1 MSFFSDLNPVNL
13 AKNFH
18 SSSMDLAKNPFSKD
32 AIRNW
37 QSSMHPGLIKPK
49 NSAKQDQPVVQE
61 EFYQPQLYQAPQS
74 YEPFAQSFQPQQR
87 PPVTDIY
94 QRGAMPNDLL
104 ARYNSMA
111 QMLQQQ
117 QAAMVPRT
125 QPQMMPEG
133 QAPWMGAK
141 KPNPYTNF
149 AQLFGGRNG

>member
-1 MSFFSDLNPVNL
+1 MFSQLFNRVSVMAP
-13 AKNFH
+13 AKK
-18 SSSMDLAKNPFSKD
+18 AKELELRTQRDAEFSP
-32 AIRNW
+32 
-37 QSSMHPGLIKPK
+37 QSYI
-49 NSAKQDQPVVQE
+49 
-61 EFYQPQLYQAPQS
+61 APQS
-74 YEPFAQSFQPQQR
+74 YTPFSQSFQPQQR
-87 PPVTDIY
+87 PPVNDIY

-125 QPQMMPEG
+125 QPKMMTEG
-133 QAPWMGAK
+133 QAPWIGAI

>member
-1 MSFFSDLNPVNL
+1 M
-13 AKNFH
+13 
-18 SSSMDLAKNPFSKD
+18 FSKLFSER
-32 AIRNW
+32 AGRPSALN
-37 QSSMHPGLIKPK
+37 GRLI
-49 NSAKQDQPVVQE
+49 SRLLGREMGQAQQVDDM
-61 EFYQPQLYQAPQS
+61 PQNKIAPQVYQAPQTYGS
-74 YEPFAQSFQPQQR
+74 FSQSFQPQQR

-125 QPQMMPEG
+125 NANTTRPP
-133 QAPWMGAK
+133 PDKWMGAN
-141 KPNPYTNF
+141 NPYTNF

>member
-1 MSFFSDLNPVNL
+1 MFSDLFIGAGKAVDPSQQKAGGTGGSAMSRML
-13 AKNFH
+13 AH
-18 SSSMDLAKNPFSKD
+18 V
-32 AIRNW
+32 RG
-37 QSSMHPGLIKPK
+37 QSQQAMQRKIEQQLNYHP
-49 NSAKQDQPVVQE
+49 
-61 EFYQPQLYQAPQS
+61 PQSYQAPQS
-74 YEPFAQSFQPQQR
+74 YEPFAQSFQQQQR

-133 QAPWMGAK
+133 QAPWMGKA

>member
-1 MSFFSDLNPVNL
+1 MFSQLFNRASVMAH
-13 AKNFH
+13 AKK
-18 SSSMDLAKNPFSKD
+18 AKEFEPRTQRGAELSP
-32 AIRNW
+32 
-37 QSSMHPGLIKPK
+37 QSYI
-49 NSAKQDQPVVQE
+49 
-61 EFYQPQLYQAPQS
+61 APQS
-74 YEPFAQSFQPQQR
+74 YTPFSQSFQPEQR
-87 PPVTDIY
+87 QPVNDIY

-133 QAPWMGAK
+133 QAPWMSAK

>member
-1 MSFFSDLNPVNL
+1 MFSQLFNSVNSRVGAEVAKGAGLRAGRDAELAPVQY
-13 AKNFH
+13 A
-18 SSSMDLAKNPFSKD
+18 A
-32 AIRNW
+32 
-37 QSSMHPGLIKPK
+37 Q
-49 NSAKQDQPVVQE
+49 
-61 EFYQPQLYQAPQS
+61 QS
-74 YEPFAQSFQPQQR
+74 YAPFAQSFQQQQR

-133 QAPWMGAK
+133 QEPWMGAK

>member
-1 MSFFSDLNPVNL
+1 ML
-13 AKNFH
+13 
-18 SSSMDLAKNPFSKD
+18 SKLFMGD
-32 AIRNW
+32 AGI
-37 QSSMHPGLIKPK
+37 QA
-49 NSAKQDQPVVQE
+49 AKQGRQMPMGRGGAMSRLAGRVIGQAQQAAQQRVDQSQDKYAPQE
-61 EFYQPQLYQAPQS
+61 YLAPQS

-125 QPQMMPEG
+125 QPQMMPQE
-133 QAPWMGAK
+133 QTPWMGNK
-141 KPNPYTNF
+141 KPNLYTNF

>member
-1 MSFFSDLNPVNL
+1 MFSQLFNRAGVMAPTKKAKELEPIAPRL
-13 AKNFH
+13 AEL
-18 SSSMDLAKNPFSKD
+18 SP
-32 AIRNW
+32 
-37 QSSMHPGLIKPK
+37 QSYI
-49 NSAKQDQPVVQE
+49 
-61 EFYQPQLYQAPQS
+61 APQS
-74 YEPFAQSFQPQQR
+74 YMPFSQSFQPQQR

-111 QMLQQQ
+111 QMLQRQ

-149 AQLFGGRNG
+149 AQLFGGGNG